1 MTGFCKR
8 KGAWAFYNVP
18 FFVGYLIPM
27 CFGAPINTL
36 LSWSWLLKLTDAM
49 HLTLEEAKTNAAIY
63 IIISLVVTKATTSEK
78 AKIFWT
84 LTI

>member
-1 MTGFCKR
+1 
-8 KGAWAFYNVP
+8 
-18 FFVGYLIPM
+18 M

-63 IIISLVVTKATTSEK
+63 IIISLVVTKAMTSEK

-84 LTI
+84 LTM